1 MWPSRSTQRVKSAA
15 RSVQPTRAGRK
26 KPENNGRRLR
36 LFGQVYDADQEELLG
51 ALNYLRCTG
60 AQIIDGDVGWRIDRG
75 VAVMAHVD
83 RRTMHMLQM
92 RPCAALVCSR
102 GVGKGWPLLHQIST
116 REWSRCP

>member
-1 MWPSRSTQRVKSAA
+1 MAITIDTESQKCRQERTADPR
-15 RSVQPTRAGRK
+15 GHE
-26 KPENNGRRLR
+26 PENSGRRLR
-36 LFGQVYDADQEELLG
+36 LFGQVYDTDQEELLG

-92 RPCAALVCSR
+92 RPCAALVC
-102 GVGKGWPLLHQIST
+102 
-116 REWSRCP
+116 